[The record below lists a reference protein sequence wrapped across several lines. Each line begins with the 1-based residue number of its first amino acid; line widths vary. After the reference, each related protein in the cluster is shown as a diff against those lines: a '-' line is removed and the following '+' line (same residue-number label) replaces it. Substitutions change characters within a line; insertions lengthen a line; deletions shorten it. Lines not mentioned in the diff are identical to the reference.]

1 MNALTTLFISA
12 VIRAQITKGIHLSKG
27 DIAD

>member
-1 MNALTTLFISA
+1 MNPLTTLISA
-12 VIRAQITKGIHLSKG
+12 VIRAQITKDIHLSKG